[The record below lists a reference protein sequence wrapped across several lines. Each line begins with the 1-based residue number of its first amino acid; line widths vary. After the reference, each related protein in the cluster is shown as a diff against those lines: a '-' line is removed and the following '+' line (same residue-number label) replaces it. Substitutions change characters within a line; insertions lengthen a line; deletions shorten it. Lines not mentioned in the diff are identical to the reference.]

1 MKGVAIMVGKNL
13 RMKSLINAQ
22 TGRTVIVA
30 MDHGQIIGPAR
41 GLEKPIE
48 AFKRVVKG
56 KPDAILTTRGM
67 VQQGWEA
74 LDPSI
79 GLIIRITG
87 GFTVLGGRFEEA
99 MISSVSHALKLGA
112 TGVAVTV
119 KYGHEREDDFIRQAS
134 IAADKCYT
142 WGVPLMTEV
151 WPAGKNVKNPSDPS
165 AVKLGSRAAAEY
177 GTDIV
182 KTFYPGSEE
191 ACAEVVE
198 GCPVPVV
205 VLGGEKTDASIEIFS
220 MVESAM
226 KAGAAGVAMGRN
238 VWGQPDPTRMIE
250 SLRGIVHDGWSA
262 EQANGY
268 FER

>member
-1 MKGVAIMVGKNL
+1 MTK
-13 RMKSLINAQ
+13 
-22 TGRTVIVA
+22 
-30 MDHGQIIGPAR
+30 
-41 GLEKPIE
+41 
-48 AFKRVVKG
+48 
-56 KPDAILTTRGM
+56 ILTS
-67 VQQGWEA
+67 
-74 LDPSI
+74 SI
-79 GLIIRITG
+79 N
-87 GFTVLGGRFEEA
+87 
-99 MISSVSHALKLGA
+99 
-112 TGVAVTV
+112 VTNTI
-119 KYGHEREDDFIRQAS
+119 E
-134 IAADKCYT
+134 
-142 WGVPLMTEV
+142 
-151 WPAGKNVKNPSDPS
+151 PS
-165 AVKLGSRAAAEY
+165 AVNVRSSTAAEY

>member
-1 MKGVAIMVGKNL
+1 MVGKNL
-13 RMKSLINAQ
+13 RMKSLVNAK

-30 MDHGQIIGPAR
+30 MDHGQIIGPAK
-41 GLEKPIE
+41 GLENPLE
-48 AFKRVVKG
+48 AFNRVVKG

-67 VQQGWEA
+67 VQRGWEA

-99 MISSVSHALKLGA
+99 MISSVTHALKLGA

-119 KYGHEREDDFIRQAS
+119 KYVHEREDEFTRQAS
-134 IAADKCYT
+134 IVADECYA
-142 WGVPLMTEV
+142 WGMPLMTEV
-151 WPAGKNVKNPSDPS
+151 WPTGKNVQDSSDPA

-191 ACAEVVE
+191 ACAEVVA

-205 VLGGEKTDASIEIFS
+205 VLGGAKVDAPIETFS
-220 MVESAM
+220 MVESAI
-226 KAGAAGVAMGRN
+226 KGGAAGVAMGRN

-250 SLRGIVHDGWSA
+250 ALRGIVHDGWTA
-262 EQANGY
+262 EQANTY

>member
-1 MKGVAIMVGKNL
+1 MIGKNV
-13 RMKSLINAQ
+13 RMKSLINPR

-30 MDHGQIIGPAR
+30 MDHGQIIGPAH
-41 GLEKPIE
+41 GLENPLE
-48 AFKRVVKG
+48 AFRRVVKG

-67 VQQGWEA
+67 VERGWEA
-74 LDPSI
+74 LDPAI
-79 GLIIRITG
+79 GLMIRITG
-87 GFTVLGGRFEEA
+87 GFTVLGGKFEEA
-99 MISSVSHALKLGA
+99 LISSVSHALKLGA

-119 KYGHEREDDFIRQAS
+119 KYGHEREDEFTRQAS
-134 IAADKCYT
+134 LVADDCYD
-142 WGVPLMTEV
+142 WGMPLMTEV
-151 WPAGKNVKNPSDPS
+151 WPAGKNVDKPSNLS
-165 AVKLGSRAAAEY
+165 AVKLGARAAAEF

-191 ACAEVVE
+191 GCAEVVA

-205 VLGGEKTDASIEIFS
+205 VLGGEKVDAPIETFQ

-250 SLRGIVHDGWSA
+250 ALRGIVHEGWSA
-262 EQANGY
+262 EQADSYCG
-268 FER
+268 RQG